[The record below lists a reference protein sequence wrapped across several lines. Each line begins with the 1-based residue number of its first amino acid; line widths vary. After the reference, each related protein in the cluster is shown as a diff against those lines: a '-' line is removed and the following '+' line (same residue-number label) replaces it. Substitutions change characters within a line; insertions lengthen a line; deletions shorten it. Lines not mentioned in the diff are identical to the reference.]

1 MTLKGSTIK
10 VGAILRNGGG
20 LLEMSTQQTE
30 GFGLYITDL
39 KTKEKRRMDMSKG
52 WIVKLEVTSYE
63 KILVYSPDVDW
74 AEAKA
79 KEVMLN
85 TKKANVSAVMVT
97 TMESVES
104 VSPDVEFYAI
114 IGGSNGEEETQ

>member
-1 MTLKGSTIK
+1 
-10 VGAILRNGGG
+10 
-20 LLEMSTQQTE
+20 
-30 GFGLYITDL
+30 
-39 KTKEKRRMDMSKG
+39 MSKG

-114 IGGSNGEEETQ
+114 IGRSNGEEETQ